1 MKKSSLEKQV
11 LLSSARWTIHWGSKV
26 VDRSDYEMM
35 GRYSQFVVQIWL
47 ASLKL
52 LHIHP
57 PLWHCMPLFAD
68 PFREWHGWGVERNGT
83 AGDSCLYAWAGGPS
97 VPISQAGTCQA
108 TSTKVEAGT
117 VFPILLH
124 GNGNVKE
131 KYPSFGGRGGMYH
144 GMTTLPMHVQVRGYF
159 QFGQWQE
166 RLASI
171 SKYTDAFKISK
182 IQDYQKIFLAMV
194 VFRKTP
200 IIWRC
205 FRHPSILLQE
215 LKSYLLI
222 IKKIQMIS
230 AMKLFFFRNLSC
242 KI

>member
-1 MKKSSLEKQV
+1 MAQLVIHVYMLEQ
-11 LLSSARWTIHWGSKV
+11 
-26 VDRSDYEMM
+26 
-35 GRYSQFVVQIWL
+35 
-47 ASLKL
+47 
-52 LHIHP
+52 
-57 PLWHCMPLFAD
+57 
-68 PFREWHGWGVERNGT
+68 
-83 AGDSCLYAWAGGPS
+83 GGPS

-131 KYPSFGGRGGMYH
+131 KYPSFGGRRGMYH
-144 GMTTLPMHVQVRGYF
+144 GMRTLPMHVQVRGYF
-159 QFGQWQE
+159 QFGHWQE

-171 SKYTDAFKISK
+171 GKYTDAFKISK
-182 IQDYQKIFLAMV
+182 ILDYQKIFLAMV

-205 FRHPSILLQE
+205 FRHPSIISSPVLLSFLQE

-222 IKKIQMIS
+222 IKKFRMIS
-230 AMKLFFFRNLSC
+230 AMIFFFF
-242 KI
+242 